1 MKPDSSEAPHLTM
14 VPAAARRD
22 MLLLALVFACM
33 IVILLIM
40 SDYVALLL
48 GGDPVMIDAPR
59 SADEL

>member
-1 MKPDSSEAPHLTM
+1 MKSDSSQGTTI
-14 VPAAARRD
+14 PAAARRD
-22 MLLLALVFACM
+22 ILRIALLFACM
-33 IVILLIM
+33 IVWLLFM

>member
-1 MKPDSSEAPHLTM
+1 MKPDSSEGTT
-14 VPAAARRD
+14 VPAAVRRD